1 MRSHYLGRSLR
12 LDHNLIRDNIF
23 LCFQHFRMSDYLEFL
38 VRQFSVSVFVREVEH
53 FLDVNL
59 RDGHWQTPH
68 DVLEVL
74 LGDEVFV

>member
-1 MRSHYLGRSLR
+1 
-12 LDHNLIRDNIF
+12 
-23 LCFQHFRMSDYLEFL
+23 MSDYLEFL